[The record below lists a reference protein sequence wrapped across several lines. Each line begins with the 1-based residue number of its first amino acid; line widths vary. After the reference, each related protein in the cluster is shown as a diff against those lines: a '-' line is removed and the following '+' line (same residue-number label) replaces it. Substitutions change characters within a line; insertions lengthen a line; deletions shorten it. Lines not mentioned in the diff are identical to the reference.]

1 MRASRSDD
9 PGEQAAP
16 DSATDGA
23 APPPNGAAAPDGA
36 LTASEPFSVSSH
48 TGSPLVGSA
57 LDATER
63 PAPLHASRAA
73 VPPKPEDRTGFLAV
87 LRRRDFRYL
96 WAGQAASQLADKF
109 LVFTLLIFMYTISG
123 RATLQSVLMLAY
135 TVPSV
140 ALSAPAGVYADRHDK
155 RSLMIAC
162 NAIRGFLVLLIPI
175 SQFIPG
181 VQGQAWP
188 LIFIML
194 LFSSVGQVFAPAE
207 AASIPSLVLRRQ
219 MTEAT
224 SLFMTTVILTLVLG
238 VPAATLAIAF
248 AGNQAPFYI
257 AAALFGIAALS
268 ISRVGTSLRAAERAP
283 DAPPPSL
290 LRELREGLALLRESP
305 ALRFGLYQLAL
316 ALVVVFTVFTL
327 GPVYLVKV
335 LHRSDQDTYFVL
347 VPATVGLVAAAAV
360 LGTRPNLSRARTLLA
375 AVLTAGLALAVMGFV
390 PAVLN
395 SHGLAGLDTP
405 LAVVLALIF
414 GAALGAVLIPAFT
427 LLQERTTPET
437 RGRIFGGIF
446 TVINAAVAVPLVLAG
461 VLADLVGVD
470 RVVAG
475 LGVLLVLI
483 GVGVRTLAWSRLSVL
498 ERDSR
503 DSSLAVVGEDP
514 VETP

>member
-1 MRASRSDD
+1 MRPVRASRSDET
-9 PGEQAAP
+9 GEKAEP
-16 DSATDGA
+16 EDSGFATTTDDSG
-23 APPPNGAAAPDGA
+23 
-36 LTASEPFSVSSH
+36 
-48 TGSPLVGSA
+48 GSLVGSA
-57 LDATER
+57 LEATER

-73 VPPKPEDRTGFLAV
+73 LPPRPEDRAGFLAV

-96 WAGQAASQLADKF
+96 WAGQAAAQLADKF

-123 RATLQSVLMLAY
+123 RASLQSVLMLAY
-135 TVPSV
+135 TLPSV
-140 ALSAPAGVYADRHDK
+140 ALSAPAGVYADRKDK
-155 RSLMIAC
+155 RTLMVAC
-162 NAIRGFLVLLIPI
+162 NVIRGGLVLLIPI
-175 SQFIPG
+175 AQFIPG
-181 VQGQAWP
+181 LQRQAWP
-188 LIFIML
+188 LILIML
-194 LFSSVGQVFAPAE
+194 LFSSAGQVFAPAE

-248 AGNQAPFYI
+248 AGSQAPFYI
-257 AAALFGIAALS
+257 AAALFAVAALS
-268 ISRVGTSLRAAERAP
+268 IWRVGTSLRAAERPA

-290 LRELREGLALLRESP
+290 GRELREGLSILRANP

-316 ALVVVFTVFTL
+316 ALIVVFTVFTL

-375 AVLTAGLALAVMGFV
+375 AVLTAGLALTVMGVV
-390 PAVLN
+390 PDVFN

-414 GAALGAVLIPAFT
+414 GAALGSVLIPAFT

-446 TVINAAVAVPLVLAG
+446 TVINAAVALPLVLAG
-461 VLADLVGVD
+461 VLADVLGVG

-475 LGVLLVLI
+475 LGVVLLLL
-483 GVGVRTLAWSRLSVL
+483 GVAVRALAWNRLGVL

-503 DSSLAVVGEDP
+503 ESALTVLEGDFADP
-514 VETP
+514 

>member
-1 MRASRSDD
+1 MRPFRASRSDD
-9 PGEQAAP
+9 HG
-16 DSATDGA
+16 DHG
-23 APPPNGAAAPDGA
+23 APDGSGFGTTTDA
-36 LTASEPFSVSSH
+36 
-48 TGSPLVGSA
+48 GSPLVGSA

-63 PAPLHASRAA
+63 AAPLHASRAA
-73 VPPKPEDRTGFLAV
+73 LPPRPEDRAGFLAV

-123 RATLQSVLMLAY
+123 RASLQSVLMLAY
-135 TVPSV
+135 TLPSV
-140 ALSAPAGVYADRHDK
+140 ALSAAAGVYADRHDK
-155 RSLMIAC
+155 RTLMIAC
-162 NAIRGFLVLLIPI
+162 NVIRGGLVLLIPVA
-175 SQFIPG
+175 QFIPG
-181 VQGQAWP
+181 LQRQAWP
-188 LIFIML
+188 LILIML
-194 LFSSVGQVFAPAE
+194 LFSSAGQFFAPAE

-219 MTEAT
+219 MTGAT

-248 AGNQAPFYI
+248 AGSQAPFYI
-257 AAALFGIAALS
+257 AAALFGVAALF
-268 ISRVGTSLRAAERAP
+268 IWRLGTSLRAAERAP

-290 LRELREGLALLRESP
+290 VRELREGLAILGESP
-305 ALRFGLYQLAL
+305 ALRLGLYQLAL

-347 VPATVGLVAAAAV
+347 VPATVGLVASAAA
-360 LGTRPNLSRARTLLA
+360 LATRPDLSRARALLA
-375 AVLTAGLALAVMGFV
+375 AVLTAGLALAVMGVV
-390 PAVLN
+390 PDLLN

-405 LAVVLALIF
+405 LAVLLALIF

-427 LLQERTTPET
+427 LLQERTTPDT

-446 TVINAAVAVPLVLAG
+446 TVINAAVALPLVLAG
-461 VLADLVGVD
+461 VLADVLGVD

-475 LGVLLVLI
+475 LGVVLI
-483 GVGVRTLAWSRLSVL
+483 LIGIAVRALAWKRLAIL

-503 DSSLAVVGEDP
+503 DSAVTIVERDLA
-514 VETP
+514 ETP